1 MTLHGSCLCKAVTYE
16 ADAIDGSIWDCLCQT
31 CRKAHAADHNTAA
44 RVKREHFRVT
54 SGAEALSAFESTP
67 GKLRHFCSKCGSHI
81 YAERPELPF
90 VVLRAATLDD
100 DPGIKP
106 EELPGPMIDVCGTGG
121 DRMDLFN
128 ISTTCMFVLAAG
140 ICIDFQLIA
149 TVILPEGK
157 LPTILAA
164 LLFAAFVTQWFIL
177 PKINA
182 RGQK

>member
-106 EELPGPMIDVCGTGG
+106 EMRVWC
-121 DRMDLFN
+121 
-128 ISTTCMFVLAAG
+128 SHAAPWTQTAPD
-140 ICIDFQLIA
+140 IPPY
-149 TVILPEGK
+149 PEGA
-157 LPTILAA
+157 PS
-164 LLFAAFVTQWFIL
+164 
-177 PKINA
+177 
-182 RGQK
+182 